1 MKLKLV
7 NTLPHILVPIIMC
20 SSLAWGQ
27 EKEDKE
33 AFVRTG
39 TIAFSKKYILA
50 DDFSHVIFKIRNH
63 NPRTLSQVFGW
74 VYRIPATKDQDAQNS
89 KKLILVNNPHRGGII
104 VKGKPHR
111 PGKKAQW
118 RFLLD
123 RNMEGATEK
132 DTFTLRVSPKGVFF
146 PDMEPPPL
154 NSPNKKKRGK

>member
-7 NTLPHILVPIIMC
+7 NTLSYILIPIFMF

-27 EKEDKE
+27 DKDDKE
-33 AFVRTG
+33 TFVRTG

-50 DDFSHVIFKIRNH
+50 DDFSHIIFKIKNH
-63 NPRTLSQVFGW
+63 NPKTLSQIFGW
-74 VYRIPATKDQDAQNS
+74 VYRIPATKDEDAQNT

-104 VKGKPHR
+104 VKGNPHR
-111 PGKKAQW
+111 PGNKAQW

-123 RNMEGATEK
+123 RNMQGATEK

-146 PDMEPPPL
+146 PIMEPPSL
-154 NSPNKKKRGK
+154 NPTNKKKKGK